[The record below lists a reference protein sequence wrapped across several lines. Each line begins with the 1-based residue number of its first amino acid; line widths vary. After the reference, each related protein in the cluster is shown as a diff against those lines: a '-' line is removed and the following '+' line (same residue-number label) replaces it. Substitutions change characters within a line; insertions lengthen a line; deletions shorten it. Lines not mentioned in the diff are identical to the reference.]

1 MLVFGV
7 MRCAKGQRVRE
18 APPKPYSY
26 RLSSSQH
33 STTAELRSR
42 QGSSPQLLQVD
53 RLVMPGL
60 VELCT
65 PHFVHT
71 LVLGTAEGHGRPEPN
86 VEVANIFESAYQ
98 SFGVELRAIALQGCD
113 QHVGVHVAF
122 KRHVIRL
129 LSREVFGE
137 RRFIIEDQ

>member
-1 MLVFGV
+1 MFGIRLNRKQVLVFGV

-26 RLSSSQH
+26 LSSSQH

-86 VEVANIFESAYQ
+86 VEVAEIFQ
-98 SFGVELRAIALQGCD
+98 SPD
-113 QHVGVHVAF
+113 
-122 KRHVIRL
+122 
-129 LSREVFGE
+129 
-137 RRFIIEDQ
+137 